1 MFSFESFARLNAF
14 LTGVYRVAWLNVL
27 WVAVTVLGL
36 VVVGVGPATYAMAKY
51 LDRWFRL
58 GEAPPVLPTFM
69 GYCREL
75 RWRPV
80 VVGWVLLAAAAV
92 ITVNLLGV
100 HDGYLRTLNLVM
112 LAVVAIIGIY
122 VFFVMAALDVDTLP
136 RVLASALLLGLGSFH
151 LTIIGAA
158 VTGGAVYLLLR
169 FAPLLL
175 LMFGVG
181 IPMAAAAVVV
191 RFALRDLRPGPPA
204 TDTPRAV
211 AASRQ
216 TAVEVLR

>member
-1 MFSFESFARLNAF
+1 MFSFESFVRLNAV
-14 LTGVYRVAWLNVL
+14 LTAIYRVAWLNLL
-27 WVAVTVLGL
+27 WVAVTTLGL

-58 GEAPPVLPTFM
+58 GEAPPVLPTFI

-80 VVGWVLLAAAAV
+80 VVGWMLLAALAV
-92 ITVNLLGV
+92 IFINLLSV
-100 HDGYLRTLNLVM
+100 DDGTLRALNIVM
-112 LAVVAIIGIY
+112 LAVVAIIAVY
-122 VFFVMAALDVDTLP
+122 VFFVMAALDVDTLA
-136 RVLASALLLGLGSFH
+136 RQVASALLLGLGSFH

-158 VTGGAVYLLLR
+158 VSGGVVYLLFR

-191 RFALRDLRPGPPA
+191 RIALRDLRAESSA
-204 TDTPRAV
+204 TTTRPVTTSRPTTVEAV
-211 AASRQ
+211 R
-216 TAVEVLR
+216 